1 MWRASQKPHFT
12 ALPSLLRG
20 KGILFIYFCLNIHSS
35 SIYHH
40 FRWVLLVEKKKEP
53 WDSHPPFAPGRLI
66 HSTAVWPVF
75 SHPFCPWRLFFPRL
89 FYAKQ
94 STPAPDVI
102 PNSAPRSP
110 LPLPEGLS
118 SRQSGLVGRWPVTCS
133 SLLPT
138 GRWACIASRPQ
149 FPLEK
154 WGVCPAQL
162 GFHVGVGPAGSQSTA
177 LSANQTRSLTR
188 GIVLGCYGRFAPKG
202 TSLSLVPAVG
212 ISMIQTGWGLK

>member
-1 MWRASQKPHFT
+1 M
-12 ALPSLLRG
+12 
-20 KGILFIYFCLNIHSS
+20 LFIYFCLNIHSS

-40 FRWVLLVEKKKEP
+40 FRWVLLVEKKKES
-53 WDSHPPFAPGRLI
+53 WDSHPPFAPGHLI
-66 HSTAVWPVF
+66 PSTAVWPVF
-75 SHPFCPWRLFFPRL
+75 SHSFCPWRLFFPLL

-94 STPAPDVI
+94 STPAPEVI

-110 LPLPEGLS
+110 LPLPEDLS
-118 SRQSGLVGRWPVTCS
+118 SPQSGLVGRWPVTCS

-162 GFHVGVGPAGSQSTA
+162 GFHVGVGPRW
-177 LSANQTRSLTR
+177 LSIHGPLCKPNQKLNERQCAWLLWQVRS
-188 GIVLGCYGRFAPKG
+188 
-202 TSLSLVPAVG
+202 
-212 ISMIQTGWGLK
+212 